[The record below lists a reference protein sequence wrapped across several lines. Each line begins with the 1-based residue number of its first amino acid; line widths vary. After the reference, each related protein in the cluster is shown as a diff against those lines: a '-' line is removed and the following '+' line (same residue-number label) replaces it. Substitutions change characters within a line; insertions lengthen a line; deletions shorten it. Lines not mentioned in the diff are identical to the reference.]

1 MVFIETQVFFG
12 EAEAF
17 GLNST
22 KKNLVS
28 MKPPQVSSSYSKV
41 TRETIIFGPIFIET
55 VKQKKN
61 ERFPLKTFQKSVR
74 EKAKRPVIKS
84 TK

>member
-1 MVFIETQVFFG
+1 MRVFTCYFGDKNLKTCGGIHWNTGFFG

-41 TRETIIFGPIFIET
+41 TRETIIFGPSFIEPS
-55 VKQKKN
+55 KK
-61 ERFPLKTFQKSVR
+61 K
-74 EKAKRPVIKS
+74 KRAVSP
-84 TK
+84 

>member
-1 MVFIETQVFFG
+1 MMVFTCYFGDKNLKTCGGIHWNTGFFG

-41 TRETIIFGPIFIET
+41 ARETIIFCPSFIET
-55 VKQKKN
+55 VNKKKKWAVS
-61 ERFPLKTFQKSVR
+61 P
-74 EKAKRPVIKS
+74 
-84 TK
+84 

>member
-1 MVFIETQVFFG
+1 MMVFTCYFGDKNLKTCGGIHWNTGFFG

-41 TRETIIFGPIFIET
+41 TRETIIFWSEFHRNRQ
-55 VKQKKN
+55 QKKKSG
-61 ERFPLKTFQKSVR
+61 FPLKPKT
-74 EKAKRPVIKS
+74 
-84 TK
+84 